1 MVTMNAPLLDWGVAS
16 RALPGEAESGDH
28 HLVKLFPSGA
38 LAAVVDGLG
47 HGDEAASAAKAAL
60 KTLESYAQDP
70 GISLLKRCHESIR
83 ATRGAVMSLAT
94 FSAIEGT
101 MTWLGVGNV
110 EGLLIRSDAEVRPRY
125 ESLLVRRGV
134 VGSRLP
140 PLYATA
146 LPVMRGDTLVFVTDG
161 IRSGFERGLT
171 LTEPPQQIP
180 KGILAR
186 HILGTD
192 DALVLVVRYIGN
204 THEGRAV

>member
-1 MVTMNAPLLDWGVAS
+1 MVTMNASLLDWGVAS

-60 KTLESYAQDP
+60 KVLESCAQDTA
-70 GISLLKRCHESIR
+70 ISLLKRCHESIR
-83 ATRGAVMSLAT
+83 TTRGAVMSLAT
-94 FSAIEGT
+94 FNAIEGT

-125 ESLLVRRGV
+125 ESLLLRRGV

-140 PLYATA
+140 PLYATI

-171 LTEPPQQIP
+171 LTEPPQQMA

-192 DALVLVVRYIGN
+192 DALVLVVRYMGN
-204 THEGRAV
+204 THEG